1 MNHTIFIIGTRPEI
15 TKIAPIANNLNSKIL
30 FTGQHFSKNMS
41 NGFFDLIKNR
51 EIINLNLKRFK
62 NFDNNIRF
70 IANQLEIKLKKLNA
84 NKIIVQ
90 GDTNTTLVGAIATKT
105 LNKKLYFIESG
116 MRSFDISQI
125 EEYNRL
131 ITSHLADINFC
142 NYIKNKENL
151 LNEGVSKSKILVT
164 GSTVYSAVNLVDSSI
179 ESIGEK
185 KYILLTL
192 HRPEN
197 VDKKE
202 KLLNL
207 LKTINK
213 LNYRVIFPV
222 HPRTKAN
229 LDKYDIQ
236 KLENI
241 KFLKPKNYKDFIEL
255 IKYSKFIISDSGGV
269 QEEAAIY
276 RKPLLIPRQYTER
289 PEMLNKFN
297 ILVKNN
303 KELLMQSKNIL
314 NGNSSLEKPLLVT
327 PLLYGKMKPI
337 ENIING
343 INSK

>member
-1 MNHTIFIIGTRPEI
+1 M
-15 TKIAPIANNLNSKIL
+15 
-30 FTGQHFSKNMS
+30 
-41 NGFFDLIKNR
+41 
-51 EIINLNLKRFK
+51 
-62 NFDNNIRF
+62 
-70 IANQLEIKLKKLNA
+70 
-84 NKIIVQ
+84 
-90 GDTNTTLVGAIATKT
+90 
-105 LNKKLYFIESG
+105 
-116 MRSFDISQI
+116 
-125 EEYNRL
+125 
-131 ITSHLADINFC
+131 
-142 NYIKNKENL
+142 
-151 LNEGVSKSKILVT
+151 
-164 GSTVYSAVNLVDSSI
+164 
-179 ESIGEK
+179 
-185 KYILLTL
+185 
-192 HRPEN
+192 
-197 VDKKE
+197 
-202 KLLNL
+202 

-327 PLLYGKMKPI
+327 PLLYEK
-337 ENIING
+337 
-343 INSK
+343 

>member
-1 MNHTIFIIGTRPEI
+1 MNQTIFIIGTRPEI

-125 EEYNRL
+125 EEYNRV

-142 NYIKNKENL
+142 NHNTNKENL

-236 KLENI
+236 KLDNI

-314 NGNSSLEKPLLVT
+314 NGNSSLEKSLLST

-343 INSK
+343 INNK

>member
-116 MRSFDISQI
+116 MRRFDISQI

-142 NYIKNKENL
+142 NHITNKENL

-343 INSK
+343 INNK

>member
-142 NYIKNKENL
+142 NHITNKENL

-185 KYILLTL
+185 NYILLTL

-343 INSK
+343 INNK

>member
-1 MNHTIFIIGTRPEI
+1 MNQTIFIIGTRPEI

-125 EEYNRL
+125 EEYNRV

-142 NYIKNKENL
+142 NHNTNKENL

-229 LDKYDIQ
+229 LDKYEIQ

-314 NGNSSLEKPLLVT
+314 NGNSSLEKSLLST

-343 INSK
+343 INNK